1 VAEIPNAPIIEF
13 ALLCDDV
20 RREITGKD
28 IIIGVYGEEL
38 TTPTF
43 PAVLV
48 FNLFMR
54 ARFPQPNT
62 RYLVEFRVI
71 GPSEQ
76 PLTQSAKSILI
87 SPPADGPPTSTVS
100 LGGIP
105 LQIQSPGLVRFQWK
119 PSSDGEWTTLAK
131 IEIKRGAVTLPPGVH
146 INPMTTA

>member
-1 VAEIPNAPIIEF
+1 VAETPNAPIIEF

-43 PAVLV
+43 PAGLV
-48 FNLFMR
+48 FCLFMR
-54 ARFPQPNT
+54 ARFPAPET
-62 RYLVEFRVI
+62 RYTVEFRVI
-71 GPSEQ
+71 GPSDQ
-76 PLTQSAKSILI
+76 PLTPPARSMLI
-87 SPPADGPPTSTVS
+87 SPPEDGPPTSTVS

-105 LQIQSPGLVRFQWK
+105 LQIQSPGLVRFQWR
-119 PSSDGEWTTLAK
+119 PTIGSEWITLAK
-131 IEIKRGAVTLPPGVH
+131 IEIKQGDVQLPPGIH